1 MNHFLNKLFFIIN
14 LLNNLLQLRNL
25 VNQIM
30 IKILYKSFLLLS
42 LILYSFSIHSQMLS
56 EKEFEQRLNYERGN
70 YAIQNY
76 NQSFLDRPGFVWGI
90 LKSKKDNIIYMASNG
105 GVLEYDGISVRRIPL
120 KEDTT
125 YNSNFIG
132 LARTVVETDE
142 GEIYVTGNNRFG
154 RLVKNNSGFNEFEY
168 LLHKLPDSVD
178 YRRQVIWGSLE
189 LDGKIYMNTPN
200 FIFRWDGNKFDKIC
214 LCSAGVFI
222 FSGFPL
228 ILATCSHPSNSFLYP
243 IALKSPKR
251 LGSLAIACL

>member
-42 LILYSFSIHSQMLS
+42 LILNSFSIHSQKLS
-56 EKEFEQRLNYERGN
+56 EKEFVERLNYERGN

-132 LARTVVETDE
+132 LD
-142 GEIYVTGNNRFG
+142 NKKF
-154 RLVKNNSGFNEFEY
+154 S
-168 LLHKLPDSVD
+168 
-178 YRRQVIWGSLE
+178 
-189 LDGKIYMNTPN
+189 GKIICVNKKGELKIRKTSKEEINYSENT
-200 FIFRWDGNKFDKIC
+200 IKFM
-214 LCSAGVFI
+214 
-222 FSGFPL
+222 P
-228 ILATCSHPSNSFLYP
+228 
-243 IALKSPKR
+243 
-251 LGSLAIACL
+251 